1 MKNPLQKEEGSENRY
16 LRARW
21 GIKRPLLSSSQSEAS
36 SHSMTRHKRRLDG
49 KELVLEG
56 RRGKRGSR
64 KKGQTNKKTRRPHW
78 REMRLLKFRVWS
90 PSKRWRRTNL
100 LFSNLP
106 LKITKMT
113 FWGHFVYTSFVLWKI
128 KFGRS

>member
-56 RRGKRGSR
+56 RRGKRQSR
-64 KKGQTNKKTRRPHW
+64 KKGQTKKKKKTPLTRDETFEISRMESIQ
-78 REMRLLKFRVWS
+78 EMA
-90 PSKRWRRTNL
+90 T
-100 LFSNLP
+100 
-106 LKITKMT
+106 
-113 FWGHFVYTSFVLWKI
+113 H
-128 KFGRS
+128 